1 MTEASF
7 TIPPAVEFAQR
18 AAEKRAAEAQ
28 RRRELHDTGDSQRAA
43 LIESLLGPQDL
54 KVDEVLRRAATLIRS
69 ASDQGL
75 NEVLAFRYPCEILA
89 DHGRAIV
96 GNDPDWPS
104 SLRGRPQIL
113 YNIWREHLKPLGYG
127 LRAEILDYRN
137 DVPGDAGSFLFWG
150 GSSD

>member
-7 TIPPAVEFAQR
+7 SLPPATEFAHK
-18 AAEKRAAEAQ
+18 AAEKRAAEEE
-28 RRRELHDTGDSQRAA
+28 RRRQMHEIGDTHRAE
-43 LIESLLGPQDL
+43 LIETLLGPQEIN
-54 KVDEVLRRAATLIRS
+54 VDEVLRRAATLIRS

-104 SLRGRPQIL
+104 SLRGRPL
-113 YNIWREHLKPLGYG
+113 VLFNIWREHLRPLGYG

-150 GSSD
+150 NSGD